1 MKDKTRYVI
10 VIQNFYRKYINNI
23 NGLNINKLSKL
34 TSDINFKMPP
44 SQYDYYKKNN
54 APNSILKYVILPG
67 KTFGEKYMERIA
79 KEYFNFEKR
88 ENSSHDHIKNGKKIE
103 QKSARFH
110 SNGDDWK
117 WQHIEM
123 KHEWDY
129 LLLAGLD
136 FTSIRFYIASRK
148 IVEELINCNIITGQG
163 KKNDKGIAEAQQA
176 YWFSRSDF
184 SKNNK
189 KFRDYFVPVHNES
202 ELISKI

>member
-1 MKDKTRYVI
+1 M
-10 VIQNFYRKYINNI
+10 NN
-23 NGLNINKLSKL
+23 NKQEQLFLEDVEQGLIENV
-34 TSDINFKMPP
+34 
-44 SQYDYYKKNN
+44 KK
-54 APNSILKYVILPG
+54 
-67 KTFGEKYMERIA
+67 
-79 KEYFNFEKR
+79 
-88 ENSSHDHIKNGKKIE
+88 
-103 QKSARFH
+103 
-110 SNGDDWK
+110 
-117 WQHIEM
+117 HIEM

-136 FTSIRFYIASRK
+136 FTNIRFYIASRK